1 MDLSHLD
8 ETWKNTEVTDDNRS
22 EIPDGKYLCR
32 VEEVELKESKAGK
45 PMLAQRLLILDGKY
59 KGRKLFRNSMLVTE
73 ENVKYL
79 KKDLITLGIE
89 LERLSDLPNH
99 LNSLLDIEVQV
110 TVKTKGEYQNV
121 WIDKRLGVEDDEDVP
136 F

>member
-1 MDLSHLD
+1 MNLSQFD
-8 ETWKNTEVTDDNRS
+8 EAWKNADVTDDNRS

-32 VEEVELKESKAGK
+32 VEEVELKVSKAGK
-45 PMLAQRLLILDGKY
+45 DMLAHRLLILDGKY
-59 KGRKLFRNSMLVTE
+59 KGRKLFKNSLITSE

-79 KKDLITLGIE
+79 KKDLYTLGIQ

-121 WIDKRLGVEDDEDVP
+121 WFDKRLGVDDEVP

>member
-8 ETWKNTEVTDDNRS
+8 ESWKNATVDDDNRS
-22 EIPDGKYLCR
+22 EIPDGKYMCR
-32 VEEVELKESKAGK
+32 IESVELKESKSGK
-45 PMLAQRLLILDGKY
+45 PMLAQELRIIDGKFS
-59 KGRKLFRNSMLVTE
+59 KRKLFRNSLLVTE

-79 KKDLITLGIE
+79 KKDLHTLGIH
-89 LERLSDLPNH
+89 LDRLSDLPDH
-99 LNSLLDIEVQV
+99 LSSLLDIEVQV

-121 WIDKRLGVEDDEDVP
+121 WIDKRLGIEDEDVP

>member
-8 ETWKNTEVTDDNRS
+8 ESWKNATVDDDNRS
-22 EIPDGKYLCR
+22 EIPDGKYMCR
-32 VEEVELKESKAGK
+32 IESVELKESKSGK
-45 PMLAQRLLILDGKY
+45 PMLTQELRIIDGKFS
-59 KGRKLFRNSMLVTE
+59 KRKLFRNSLLVTE

-79 KKDLITLGIE
+79 KKDLHTLGIH
-89 LERLSDLPNH
+89 LDRLSDLPDH
-99 LNSLLDIEVQV
+99 LSSLLDIEVQV

-121 WIDKRLGVEDDEDVP
+121 WIDKRLGIEDEDVP